1 MTISRREDG
10 TQSFRQV
17 CGLLPPAKKKN
28 EKKKVGELA
37 HLIILALQRLRKE
50 DQAFKAAGATH

>member
-1 MTISRREDG
+1 MGPRALGRC
-10 TQSFRQV
+10 V
-17 CGLLPPAKKKN
+17 AYYPPPKKKN